1 MLERQLDF
9 EYTDMEVNEILWL
22 YSGVSG
28 VLYRFQ
34 ICFFFRMGLK
44 NLSHQKIIC
53 QLIKHVEKVKNP
65 RKRNQSP
72 KIFCKIFKDILYKMI
87 KL

>member
-34 ICFFFRMGLK
+34 ICFFRMGLK

>member
-34 ICFFFRMGLK
+34 ICFFLGW
-44 NLSHQKIIC
+44 
-53 QLIKHVEKVKNP
+53 V
-65 RKRNQSP
+65 
-72 KIFCKIFKDILYKMI
+72 
-87 KL
+87 

>member
-28 VLYRFQ
+28 VFYRFQ
-34 ICFFFRMGLK
+34 ICFFFFSDGFKELK
-44 NLSHQKIIC
+44 PSKNNLSIDQAC
-53 QLIKHVEKVKNP
+53 
-65 RKRNQSP
+65 
-72 KIFCKIFKDILYKMI
+72 
-87 KL
+87 